1 MIFYPLTT
9 LILAGIRDVR
19 IVVNAEHLD
28 AFKRLLGNGSQWG
41 MKISFSLQPKPNG
54 LVGALLESS
63 DHFHGGNCAVVLGD
77 NLFYGTGAGTSLS
90 RLVPGHSGGRL
101 FAKEVA
107 DPSSFG
113 VVELSSDRA
122 TILSLEEKPE
132 HPKSKLVATG
142 LYFYDHTLHD
152 RAKVI
157 VPSARGELEITEL
170 NRSYL
175 SDNSLRIEVLPDST
189 VWLDTGTI
197 EGLSEASEFVRV
209 VQARQGKVIGSPE
222 EAARVMNFI

>member
-1 MIFYPLTT
+1 
-9 LILAGIRDVR
+9 
-19 IVVNAEHLD
+19 
-28 AFKRLLGNGSQWG
+28 
-41 MKISFSLQPKPNG
+41 
-54 LVGALLESS
+54 
-63 DHFHGGNCAVVLGD
+63 
-77 NLFYGTGAGTSLS
+77 
-90 RLVPGHSGGRL
+90 
-101 FAKEVA
+101 
-107 DPSSFG
+107 
-113 VVELSSDRA
+113 
-122 TILSLEEKPE
+122 
-132 HPKSKLVATG
+132 
-142 LYFYDHTLHD
+142 LHD